1 MNMQNI
7 MAQANKLKAEMERI
21 SEEIEATTYVGKNT
35 GVKIAINGKLEV
47 ESVEI
52 LNEETLADKELV
64 EDMILVALN
73 DALDKLKKD
82 KEEKLGKY
90 TGGLGGLF

>member
-35 GVKIAINGKLEV
+35 GVKVAINGKLEV
-47 ESVEI
+47 ETVEI
-52 LNEETLADKELV
+52 LNEETLGDKELV

-73 DALDKLKKD
+73 EALDKLKKD

>member
-7 MAQANKLKAEMERI
+7 MAQANKLKAEMEKI
-21 SEEIEATTYVGKNT
+21 SEEIEGTTYIGKNT
-35 GVKIAINGKLEV
+35 GVKVAINGKLEV
-47 ESVEI
+47 ETVEI
-52 LNEETLADKELV
+52 LNEETLSDKELV

-73 DALDKLKKD
+73 EALDKLKKD

>member
-52 LNEETLADKELV
+52 LNEETLNDKELV
-64 EDMILVALN
+64 EDMILVAFN
-73 DALDKLKKD
+73 EALDKLKKD